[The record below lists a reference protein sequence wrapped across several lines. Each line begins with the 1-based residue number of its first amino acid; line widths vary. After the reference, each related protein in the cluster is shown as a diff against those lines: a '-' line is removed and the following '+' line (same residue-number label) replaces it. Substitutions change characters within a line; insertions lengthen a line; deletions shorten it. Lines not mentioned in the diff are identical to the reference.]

1 VPAPTRS
8 GPLSLALVLFVL
20 AATLLTGMLASV
32 LPPADDKPPIAP
44 PALSMARPGPRID
57 ATADAEA
64 RRMRSATRQLAN
76 ELSAAARCDARQA
89 PHRFSL
95 CVIPAL
101 RHAGIGG
108 RTTAMLIRGITAA
121 IPTGRCRNYLFG
133 LQAAN
138 DASADNA
145 RGLLPVLYQ
154 AQPRHRHRR
163 MVTQL
168 ALNARMLHR
177 ALRAAPA
184 NTCSP
189 TGSELAT

>member
-1 VPAPTRS
+1 
-8 GPLSLALVLFVL
+8 VLFVL
-20 AATLLTGMLASV
+20 AATLITVMLATV
-32 LPPADDKPPIAP
+32 LRPGGNAGSNAP
-44 PALSMARPGPRID
+44 TPLSMARPGPRID

-64 RRMRSATRQLAN
+64 RQMRSATRQLAN
-76 ELSAAARCDARQA
+76 ELSAAARCDAGQA

-108 RTTAMLIRGITAA
+108 RTTAFLLRGITAA
-121 IPTGRCRNYLFG
+121 VPTGRCRNYLFA

-145 RGLLPVLYQ
+145 RWLYASLYQ
-154 AQPRHRHRR
+154 GQPGDHQRH
-163 MVTQL
+163 MVAQL
-168 ALNARMLHR
+168 ALNAGMLHR

-184 NTCSP
+184 DTCSP
-189 TGSELAT
+189 AGGELAS